1 MYFHGI
7 GSRNLNEKD
16 NKEASAIW
24 FEGKIPKNDVN
35 NQQVL
40 EAKGG
45 EKFPFEWGGGMC
57 GGA

>member
-45 EKFPFEWGGGMC
+45 EKFPFE
-57 GGA
+57 